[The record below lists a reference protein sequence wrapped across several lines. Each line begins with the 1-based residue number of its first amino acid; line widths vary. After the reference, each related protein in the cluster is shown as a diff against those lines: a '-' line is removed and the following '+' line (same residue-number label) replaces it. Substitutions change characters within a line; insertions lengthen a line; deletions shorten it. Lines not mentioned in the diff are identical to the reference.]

1 MTDAPTARFTADQ
14 VRRRRAVALR
24 GAVAAVVIVGLLFV
38 VVFPVRS
45 WLDQRAALTQSRH
58 QLDVLREQRLSL
70 EREARQLQS
79 PAEIE
84 RLARARYGMVRP
96 GEQAWAA
103 VPGADPAPT
112 TTTLPL
118 AP

>member
-1 MTDAPTARFTADQ
+1 MSDAPTPRFTTEQ

-24 GAVAAVVIVGLLFV
+24 VAVAAVVIVGLLFV

-45 WLDQRAALTQSRH
+45 WLDQRASLARSRH
-58 QLDVLREQRLSL
+58 QLAVLREQRQSL
-70 EREARQLQS
+70 ELAAKRLRD

-84 RLARARYGMVRP
+84 RLARARYGMVRR

-103 VPGADPAPT
+103 VPGAVTAPT